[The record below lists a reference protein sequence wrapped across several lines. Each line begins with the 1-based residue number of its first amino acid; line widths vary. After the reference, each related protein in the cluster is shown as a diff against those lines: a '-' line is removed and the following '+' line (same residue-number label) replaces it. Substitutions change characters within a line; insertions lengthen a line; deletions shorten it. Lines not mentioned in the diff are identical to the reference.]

1 LRNSSTLTSSA
12 PDWLDLLTH
21 KSASD
26 DPIEMA
32 RQKFFVAARLAVG
45 MSVLAFSPISLFVY
59 GIPEPQHAAQ
69 FILAL
74 TPLLAIVVL
83 KQTGNLRLAEC
94 VSIFGWAAL
103 AASIGAST
111 QGYEAVSI
119 TLLTIALIEAALT
132 LELGMVA
139 AVVGAILALIAL
151 EVSRNPFG
159 PAGFALRADVA
170 LCVTPLMMY
179 MAALAAGAIFMA
191 HARVQAD
198 QRNARDLRLLTSA
211 LGDIVVRFD
220 RTGAVSSIVGDMHK
234 TYGLESRDLF
244 ARGFFRR
251 VHVADRPAFLKLVS
265 DAVTNGASAHAVLRL
280 HIGGI
285 ENTSGGYLE
294 PVFNYFDARTC
305 HVDMTAASVTEIEAP
320 VVCILRDITAAHR
333 AEEEIAAARRQ
344 SELAMAGKTR
354 FLANVSHELRTPL
367 NAIIGFSEMLAS
379 EDLEPRDPEKR
390 REYAKI
396 IRDSGHHLHEVV
408 SMILDMSKIESG
420 SMQIFPEPFSLPKLV
435 EQCCDMIQIKADQ
448 GHVTLARDCRD
459 DIEEVVADKRACK
472 QILLNLL
479 SNAVKFTP
487 VQGKVTVR
495 LRPEGN
501 SLVLAVSD
509 TGIGIGGDDLVRL
522 GDPFFQASSS
532 HDRSY
537 EGTGLGLSVV
547 RGLVGLHGGSIA
559 IESAL
564 KMGTTVTVRLPL
576 DGRVCDQA
584 STTTKIETIARRF
597 VASPGEDIGQEIG
610 QEQDKVKKIA

>member
-1 LRNSSTLTSSA
+1 
-12 PDWLDLLTH
+12 
-21 KSASD
+21 
-26 DPIEMA
+26 
-32 RQKFFVAARLAVG
+32 
-45 MSVLAFSPISLFVY
+45 LFVY
-59 GIPEPQHAAQ
+59 GIPAPQHAAQ

-74 TPLLAIVVL
+74 TPLFAIIVL

-103 AASIGAST
+103 AASVGAST
-111 QGYEAVSI
+111 QGYEAVSL

-139 AVVGAILALIAL
+139 AVVSVILALIAL
-151 EVSRNPFG
+151 EVSRNPFS
-159 PAGFALRADVA
+159 PAGFAARADVA

-265 DAVTNGASAHAVLRL
+265 DAVTNSAPAHAVLRL

-285 ENTSGGYLE
+285 ENASGGYLE

-379 EDLEPRDPEKR
+379 EDLEPREPEKR

-509 TGIGIGGDDLVRL
+509 TGIGIGADDLVRL

-547 RGLVGLHGGSIA
+547 RGLVGLHGGAIA

-597 VASPGEDIGQEIG
+597 VASQGEDIG

>member
-1 LRNSSTLTSSA
+1 MSAITSTE
-12 PDWLDLLTH
+12 PEWLDLLTH
-21 KSASD
+21 KSASN
-26 DPIEMA
+26 DPIELA

-45 MSVLAFSPISLFVY
+45 MTVLAFSPISLLLY
-59 GIPEPQHAAQ
+59 GIPSPQHAAQ

-74 TPLLAIVVL
+74 TPLIAIVVL

-103 AASIGAST
+103 AANVGAST
-111 QGYEAVSI
+111 QGYEAVSL
-119 TLLTIALIEAALT
+119 TLLTIALLEAALT
-132 LELGMVA
+132 LEIGMVT

-151 EVSRNPFG
+151 EVSRNPPTG
-159 PAGFALRADVA
+159 VAARADVA
-170 LCVTPLMMY
+170 LFVTPLMMY

-191 HARVQAD
+191 HARVLAD

-211 LGDIVVRFD
+211 IGDIVVRFD

-234 TYGLESRDLF
+234 TYGLETRDLF
-244 ARGFFRR
+244 GRGFFRR

-265 DAVTNGASAHAVLRL
+265 DAITDNAPAHAVLRL

-285 ENTSGGYLE
+285 ENCLGGYLE

-305 HVDMTAASVTEIEAP
+305 HIEPTSEDTQEIEAP
-320 VVCILRDITAAHR
+320 VLCILRDVTAAHR

-379 EDLEPRDPEKR
+379 EELEPREAEKR
-390 REYAKI
+390 REYANI
-396 IRDSGHHLHEVV
+396 IRDSGIHLHEVV

-448 GHVTLARDCRD
+448 GQVTLARECRGD
-459 DIEEVVADKRACK
+459 LEEVVADKRACK

-487 VQGKVTVR
+487 PRGTVTVR

-509 TGIGIGGDDLVRL
+509 TGIGIGPDDLARL

-547 RGLVGLHGGSIA
+547 RGLVGLHGGAIA
-559 IESAL
+559 VESAL

-576 DGRVCDQA
+576 DGRSCDQGA
-584 STTTKIETIARRF
+584 TTTKIETIARRH
-597 VASPGEDIGQEIG
+597 AAAQGEDIGQD
-610 QEQDKVKKIA
+610 QDRVKKIA

>member
-1 LRNSSTLTSSA
+1 LRNSSAFTSSA
-12 PDWLDLLTH
+12 PEWLDHLTH
-21 KSASD
+21 KSACD
-26 DPIEMA
+26 DPIELA

-45 MSVLAFSPISLFVY
+45 VSVLAFLPFSLLLY
-59 GIPEPQHAAQ
+59 GIPTPQHAAQ

-74 TPLLAIVVL
+74 TPLVAIVVL

-94 VSIFGWAAL
+94 VSIFGWAAF
-103 AASIGAST
+103 AASVGAST
-111 QGYEAVSI
+111 EGYEAVSL

-132 LELGMVA
+132 LEIGMVA

-159 PAGFALRADVA
+159 PASVAARADVA

-179 MAALAAGAIFMA
+179 MAGLCAGAIFMA
-191 HARVQAD
+191 HLKVEAD
-198 QRNARDLRLLTSA
+198 KRNARDLRLLTDA

-234 TYGLESRDLF
+234 NYGLESRDLF
-244 ARGFFRR
+244 GRGFFRR

-265 DAVTNGASAHAVLRL
+265 DAMSNNTASHAVLRL
-280 HIGGI
+280 HIGGM
-285 ENTSGGYLE
+285 ENNGGGYFE

-305 HVDMTAASVTEIEAP
+305 HVDMTAASDAAETEAP
-320 VVCILRDITAAHR
+320 VVCILRDITAAQR

-344 SELAMAGKTR
+344 SELAMASKTR

-379 EDLEPRDPEKR
+379 EDLEPREAEKR

-396 IRDSGHHLHEVV
+396 IRDSGNHLHEVV
-408 SMILDMSKIESG
+408 SMILDMTKIESG
-420 SMQIFPEPFSLPKLV
+420 SMQIFPEPFSLPALV

-448 GHVTLARDCRD
+448 GQVMLTRECRD

-487 VQGKVTVR
+487 PQGKVTVR

-501 SLVLAVSD
+501 SLVLVVSD
-509 TGIGIGGDDLVRL
+509 TGIGIGADDLARL
-522 GDPFFQASSS
+522 GEAFFQASSS

-559 IESAL
+559 VESAL
-564 KMGTTVTVRLPL
+564 KMGTTVTVRLPM
-576 DGRVCDQA
+576 DGRTSDQT
-584 STTTKIETIARRF
+584 SPTTRIETITRRH
-597 VASPGEDIGQEIG
+597 VASPGEDVG
-610 QEQDKVKKIA
+610 QEQDRVKKIA

>member
-1 LRNSSTLTSSA
+1 MSAITSTE
-12 PDWLDLLTH
+12 PEWLDLLTH
-21 KSASD
+21 KSASN
-26 DPIEMA
+26 DPIELA

-45 MSVLAFSPISLFVY
+45 MSVLAFSPISLLLY
-59 GIPEPQHAAQ
+59 GIPSPQHAAQ

-74 TPLLAIVVL
+74 TPLIAIVVL

-103 AASIGAST
+103 AANVGAST
-111 QGYEAVSI
+111 QGYEAVSL
-119 TLLTIALIEAALT
+119 TLLTIALLEAALT
-132 LELGMVA
+132 LEIGMVT

-151 EVSRNPFG
+151 EVSRNPPTG
-159 PAGFALRADVA
+159 VAARADVA
-170 LCVTPLMMY
+170 LFVTPLMMY

-191 HARVQAD
+191 HARVLAD

-211 LGDIVVRFD
+211 IGDIVVRFD

-234 TYGLESRDLF
+234 TYGLETRDLF
-244 ARGFFRR
+244 GRGFFRR

-265 DAVTNGASAHAVLRL
+265 DAITDNAPAHAVLRL

-285 ENTSGGYLE
+285 ENCLGGYLE

-305 HVDMTAASVTEIEAP
+305 HIEPTSEDTQEIEAP
-320 VVCILRDITAAHR
+320 VLCILRDVTAAHR

-379 EDLEPRDPEKR
+379 EELEPREAEKR
-390 REYAKI
+390 REYANI
-396 IRDSGHHLHEVV
+396 IRDSGIHLHEVV

-448 GHVTLARDCRD
+448 GQVTLARECRGD
-459 DIEEVVADKRACK
+459 LEEVVADKRACK

-487 VQGKVTVR
+487 PRGTVTVR

-509 TGIGIGGDDLVRL
+509 TGIGIGPDDLARL

-547 RGLVGLHGGSIA
+547 RGLVGLHGGAIA
-559 IESAL
+559 VESAL

-576 DGRVCDQA
+576 DGRSCDQGA
-584 STTTKIETIARRF
+584 TTTKIETIARRH
-597 VASPGEDIGQEIG
+597 AAAQGEDIGQD
-610 QEQDKVKKIA
+610 QDRVKKIA

>member
-1 LRNSSTLTSSA
+1 MSAITSTE
-12 PDWLDLLTH
+12 PEWLDLLTH
-21 KSASD
+21 KSASN
-26 DPIEMA
+26 DPIELA

-45 MSVLAFSPISLFVY
+45 MSVLAFSPISLFLY
-59 GIPEPQHAAQ
+59 GIPSPRHAAQ

-74 TPLLAIVVL
+74 TPLIAIVVL
-83 KQTGNLRLAEC
+83 KQSGNLRLAEC

-103 AASIGAST
+103 AANVGAST
-111 QGYEAVSI
+111 QGYEAVSL
-119 TLLTIALIEAALT
+119 TLLTIALLEAALT
-132 LELGMVA
+132 LEIGMVT

-151 EVSRNPFG
+151 EVSRNPYG
-159 PAGFALRADVA
+159 PAGVAARADVA
-170 LCVTPLMMY
+170 LFVTPLMMY
-179 MAALAAGAIFMA
+179 MAALAASAVFLA

-198 QRNARDLRLLTSA
+198 LRNARDLRLLTSA
-211 LGDIVVRFD
+211 IGDIVVRFD

-234 TYGLESRDLF
+234 TYGLETRDLF
-244 ARGFFRR
+244 GRGFFRR

-265 DAVTNGASAHAVLRL
+265 DAVTNNAPAHAVLRL

-285 ENTSGGYLE
+285 ENCIGGYLE

-305 HVDMTAASVTEIEAP
+305 HIEPMSEDTQEIEAP
-320 VVCILRDITAAHR
+320 VLCILRDVTAAHR

-379 EDLEPRDPEKR
+379 EELEPREAEKR
-390 REYAKI
+390 REYANI
-396 IRDSGHHLHEVV
+396 IRDSGNHLHEVV

-448 GHVTLARDCRD
+448 GQVMLARECRG

-487 VQGKVTVR
+487 PRGTVTVR

-509 TGIGIGGDDLVRL
+509 TGIGIGADDLARL

-547 RGLVGLHGGSIA
+547 RGLVGLHGGAIA
-559 IESAL
+559 VESAL

-576 DGRVCDQA
+576 DGRSCDQGA
-584 STTTKIETIARRF
+584 ATTKIETIARRH
-597 VASPGEDIGQEIG
+597 VAAQGEDIGQD
-610 QEQDKVKKIA
+610 QDKVKKIA

>member
-1 LRNSSTLTSSA
+1 MRNSSALTSSA
-12 PDWLDLLTH
+12 PEWLDLLTH
-21 KSASD
+21 KSACD
-26 DPIEMA
+26 DPIELA

-45 MSVLAFSPISLFVY
+45 LTVLAFLPLYLFLY
-59 GIPEPQHAAQ
+59 GIPTPPYAAQ
-69 FILAL
+69 FVLAL
-74 TPLLAIVVL
+74 TPLIAIVVL

-103 AASIGAST
+103 AASVGAST
-111 QGYEAVSI
+111 EGYEAVSL

-132 LELGMVA
+132 LEVGMVA

-151 EVSRNPFG
+151 EVSRNPYG
-159 PAGFALRADVA
+159 PAGVAARADVA

-179 MAALAAGAIFMA
+179 MAGLCAGAIFMA
-191 HARVQAD
+191 HLKVRAD
-198 QRNARDLRLLTSA
+198 QRNARDLRLLTDA

-220 RTGAVSSIVGDMHK
+220 RTGAVSSIVGDTHK
-234 TYGLESRDLF
+234 TYGLETRDLF
-244 ARGFFRR
+244 GRGFFRR

-265 DAVTNGASAHAVLRL
+265 DAITANAASHAVLRL
-280 HIGGI
+280 HVGGVD
-285 ENTSGGYLE
+285 NTGAGYVE

-305 HVDMTAASVTEIEAP
+305 HVDMTAANDVSDTEAP
-320 VVCILRDITAAHR
+320 VVCILRDITAAQR
-333 AEEEIAAARRQ
+333 AEEEIVAARRQ
-344 SELAMAGKTR
+344 SELAMASKTR

-379 EDLEPRDPEKR
+379 EDLEPREADKR

-420 SMQIFPEPFSLPKLV
+420 SMQIFPEPFSLLALV
-435 EQCCDMIQIKADQ
+435 EQCCDMMQIKADQ
-448 GHVTLARDCRD
+448 GDVTLARDCRN

-487 VQGKVTVR
+487 PQGVVTVR

-501 SLVLAVSD
+501 SLVLTVSD
-509 TGIGIGGDDLVRL
+509 TGIGIGAEDLARL

-547 RGLVGLHGGSIA
+547 RGLVGLHGGAIA
-559 IESAL
+559 VESAL

-576 DGRVCDQA
+576 DGRTGDQA
-584 STTTKIETIARRF
+584 SAATKIETIARRH
-597 VASPGEDIGQEIG
+597 VTSPGEDIGQD
-610 QEQDKVKKIA
+610 QDRVKKIA

>member
-1 LRNSSTLTSSA
+1 MRNSSALTSSA
-12 PDWLDLLTH
+12 PEWLDLLTH
-21 KSASD
+21 KSACD
-26 DPIEMA
+26 DPIELA

-45 MSVLAFSPISLFVY
+45 LTVLAFLPLYLFLY
-59 GIPEPQHAAQ
+59 GIPTPPYAAQ
-69 FILAL
+69 FVLAL
-74 TPLLAIVVL
+74 TPLIAIVVL

-103 AASIGAST
+103 AASVGAST
-111 QGYEAVSI
+111 EGYEAVSL

-132 LELGMVA
+132 LEVGMVA

-151 EVSRNPFG
+151 EVSRNPYG
-159 PAGFALRADVA
+159 PAGVAARADVA

-179 MAALAAGAIFMA
+179 MAGLCAGAIFMA
-191 HARVQAD
+191 HLKVRAD
-198 QRNARDLRLLTSA
+198 QRNARDLRLLTDA

-220 RTGAVSSIVGDMHK
+220 RTGAVSSIVGDTHK
-234 TYGLESRDLF
+234 TYGLETRDLF
-244 ARGFFRR
+244 GRGFFRR

-265 DAVTNGASAHAVLRL
+265 DAITANAASHAVLRL
-280 HIGGI
+280 HVGGVD
-285 ENTSGGYLE
+285 NTGAGYVE

-305 HVDMTAASVTEIEAP
+305 HVDMTAANDVSDTEAP
-320 VVCILRDITAAHR
+320 VVCILRDITAAQR
-333 AEEEIAAARRQ
+333 AEEEIVAARRQ
-344 SELAMAGKTR
+344 SELAMASKTR
-354 FLANVSHELRTPL
+354 FLANVSLELRTPL

-379 EDLEPRDPEKR
+379 EDLEPREADKR

-408 SMILDMSKIESG
+408 SMILDMSTIESG
-420 SMQIFPEPFSLPKLV
+420 SMQIFPEPFSLLALV
-435 EQCCDMIQIKADQ
+435 EQCCDMMQIKADQ
-448 GHVTLARDCRD
+448 GDVTLARDCRN

-487 VQGKVTVR
+487 PQGVVTVR

-501 SLVLAVSD
+501 SLVLTVSD
-509 TGIGIGGDDLVRL
+509 TGIGIGAEDLARL

-547 RGLVGLHGGSIA
+547 RGLVGLHGGAIA
-559 IESAL
+559 VESAL

-576 DGRVCDQA
+576 DGRTGDQA
-584 STTTKIETIARRF
+584 SAATKIETIARRH
-597 VASPGEDIGQEIG
+597 VTSPGEDIGQD
-610 QEQDKVKKIA
+610 QDRVKKIA

>member
-1 LRNSSTLTSSA
+1 
-12 PDWLDLLTH
+12 
-21 KSASD
+21 
-26 DPIEMA
+26 MA